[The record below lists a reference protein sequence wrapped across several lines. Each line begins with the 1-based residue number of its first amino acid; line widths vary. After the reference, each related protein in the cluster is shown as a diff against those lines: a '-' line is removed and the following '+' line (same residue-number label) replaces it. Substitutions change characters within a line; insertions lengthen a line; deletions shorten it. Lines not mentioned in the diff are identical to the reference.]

1 MNVQPTCRLQASIEA
16 NNTVNF
22 LYNTP
27 LIIRIFT
34 TNCKTGRKYAKNEQG
49 LLPVGT
55 QRVIK
60 IFCNFDSLSHR
71 FSGQSHCFCAIIYM
85 LLRHKYM

>member
-34 TNCKTGRKYAKNEQG
+34 TNYKMGRKYAKNEQG
-49 LLPVGT
+49 
-55 QRVIK
+55 
-60 IFCNFDSLSHR
+60 S
-71 FSGQSHCFCAIIYM
+71 
-85 LLRHKYM
+85 